1 MLMAWCMFNYN
12 VVSAGMESYIRYN
25 GHNWESGF
33 GELRINKSCFKTPV
47 DMLKGSGLY
56 ISNKKCSLPCSLL

>member
-33 GELRINKSCFKTPV
+33 GELRINKSCF
-47 DMLKGSGLY
+47 
-56 ISNKKCSLPCSLL
+56 